1 MPDVHVVRVMDR
13 VVLVIERNGPDCQ
26 LAAATA
32 QAAPSPIVTLDSDGG
47 IELWEPE
54 GETAS
59 GYPTLLL
66 L

>member
-1 MPDVHVVRVMDR
+1 MDR
-13 VVLVIERNGPDCQ
+13 VVLVIERNGPDCE

-32 QAAPSPIVTLDSDGG
+32 QAAPSPIVTLDGG

>member
-13 VVLVIERNGPDCQ
+13 VVLVIERIGPDCE
-26 LAAATA
+26 LAAFTA
-32 QAAPSPIVTLDSDGG
+32 QAAPSQVVTLDGG

-54 GETAS
+54 GETPS